1 MHLNF
6 HRNFESFIIWS
17 KIKFNI
23 QKKMFDKI
31 INYFENSVT
40 QNMNKI
46 WLSIY
51 NELSTCYYWFKKNW
65 SNSFENVIF
74 VFKLTHQ
81 KQMAYLFF
89 YVKNES
95 WTKALINSFKL
106 KVWQWIES
114 IECELFRLMR
124 KNSIF
129 PEWKSI
135 SAHCTI

>member
-51 NELSTCYYWFKKNW
+51 NELSTCYY
-65 SNSFENVIF
+65 
-74 VFKLTHQ
+74 
-81 KQMAYLFF
+81 
-89 YVKNES
+89 
-95 WTKALINSFKL
+95 
-106 KVWQWIES
+106 
-114 IECELFRLMR
+114 
-124 KNSIF
+124 
-129 PEWKSI
+129 
-135 SAHCTI
+135 